1 MSGKTPTVTSFKY
14 NPLISKNTTLPGAWA
29 FVSSIAAAICPL
41 PILTNEFTPPPYRVT
56 SMPPTNI
63 GNWGFCME
71 TISIESDSE
80 LVMNNCAV
88 LESYAEISHAP
99 SLPSVYL
106 PNSVELYCE

>member
-1 MSGKTPTVTSFKY
+1 M
-14 NPLISKNTTLPGAWA
+14 
-29 FVSSIAAAICPL
+29 SSIAAAMYPL

-56 SMPPTNI
+56 STPPTNI
-63 GNWGFCME
+63 GTRGFCME

-80 LVMNNCAV
+80 LVMNNCTV

-106 PNSVELYCE
+106 PKRAELNVFSCFFPKINAP